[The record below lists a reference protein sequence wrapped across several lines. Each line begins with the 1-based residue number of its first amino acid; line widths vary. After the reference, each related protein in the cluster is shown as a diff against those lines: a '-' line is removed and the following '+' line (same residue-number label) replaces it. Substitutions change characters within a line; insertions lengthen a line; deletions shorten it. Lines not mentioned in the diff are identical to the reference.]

1 MEDFHDS
8 REEITA
14 RKFVIR
20 EAALLSS
27 NSKGKHLIYARMWRR
42 ERKATQVWHLLA
54 PDSTG
59 QHNGQGHWPAQWKAV
74 HVYCVTDKTTKV

>member
-1 MEDFHDS
+1 MEDFQDS

-27 NSKGKHLIYARMWRR
+27 NSKGKHLIYARM
-42 ERKATQVWHLLA
+42 
-54 PDSTG
+54 
-59 QHNGQGHWPAQWKAV
+59 
-74 HVYCVTDKTTKV
+74 